1 MAYAAMS
8 ALLRRAAK
16 GGSWHVRAALAQTGF
31 WLRSLGR
38 IDGLR
43 CEAPGREDV
52 LDCLEESA
60 SGFGRLSAVRH
71 PATLSETQPFWARPS
86 VPLGTHAPVWPSA

>member
-1 MAYAAMS
+1 
-8 ALLRRAAK
+8 
-16 GGSWHVRAALAQTGF
+16 VRAALAQTGF

-43 CEAPGREDV
+43 CHAPAREDV

-71 PATLSETQPFWARPS
+71 PATLSETPARWARPS
-86 VPLGTHAPVWPSA
+86 VPLGTHAPAWTSV